1 MFSTIKLFWQ
11 IAEKKNFTKL
21 KEFSKT
27 RSQITKNSP
36 LTDHCPLTTVHCP
49 LTTNHGPTA
58 RHSQHAV
65 YGGTYQPVERHQ
77 RSIFR
82 SSYLYRVL
90 VWQDCN

>member
-36 LTDHCPLTTVHCP
+36 LTDHCQCLK
-49 LTTNHGPTA
+49 
-58 RHSQHAV
+58 
-65 YGGTYQPVERHQ
+65 
-77 RSIFR
+77 
-82 SSYLYRVL
+82 
-90 VWQDCN
+90 